1 MAKTTGTQSK
11 GGMIT
16 MMMSVYI
23 KSGTGGYFDCD
34 GCDLLVK
41 EISTDVIPVPRIG
54 ETLDIR
60 EDNDD
65 KKTNAQGEILKEYHS
80 YLVTDV
86 HYWVQPSCWTCGDS
100 GGISIY
106 VIPIGRHV

>member
-1 MAKTTGTQSK
+1 
-11 GGMIT
+11 MI
-16 MMMSVYI
+16 MSVYV

-60 EDNDD
+60 EDNDG
-65 KKTNAQGEILKEYHS
+65 KKTNARGEILKEYHH

-86 HYWVQPSCWTCGDS
+86 RYWIHDNF
-100 GGISIY
+100 GGISVGGISVY
-106 VIPIGRHV
+106 VVPIGRHVC

>member
-11 GGMIT
+11 GGTIT
-16 MMMSVYI
+16 MIMSIYV
-23 KSGTGGYFDCD
+23 KSGTGGYFNCD

-41 EISTDVIPVPRIG
+41 EISTDIIPVPRIG
-54 ETLDIR
+54 EALDIW

-65 KKTNAQGEILKEYHS
+65 KKTNSKGEILKEYHH

-86 HYWVQPSCWTCGDS
+86 RYWIHDNFGGISV

-106 VIPIGRHV
+106 VIPIGRYV